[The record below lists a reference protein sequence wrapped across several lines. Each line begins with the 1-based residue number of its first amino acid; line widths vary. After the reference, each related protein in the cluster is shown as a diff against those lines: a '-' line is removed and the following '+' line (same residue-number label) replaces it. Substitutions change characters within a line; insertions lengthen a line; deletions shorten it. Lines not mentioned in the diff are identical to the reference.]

1 MVPAESILNLESRPL
16 FFTKSLKT
24 PSAAGL
30 LHMLPRQTKRTE
42 KGFVLESVAAADGV
56 EAIVALIIRFKGFFL
71 FCTLFLGLLRNGNFF
86 GTGGNNWDFGGG
98 RRRVGE
104 EWQYGNF
111 GVVEAAAND
120 V

>member
-1 MVPAESILNLESRPL
+1 MVPAESILNLESRLL

-56 EAIVALIIRFKGFFL
+56 EAIVALIIRFNGFFL
-71 FCTLFLGLLRNGNFF
+71 FCKLFMGLSRNGNFF
-86 GTGGNNWDFGGG
+86 GSGGNSWDFGGG